1 MIGGLIWAA
10 VVLVLGVPF
19 VLVWWRLADN
29 WADNE
34 HKRCTDTRDEG
45 PEPTVVRRRDVE
57 GDGDIS

>member
-29 WADNE
+29 WADDE
-34 HKRCTDTRDEG
+34 HKRFKDTQDEG
-45 PEPTVVRRRDVE
+45 PEPTVVRRSDVE
-57 GDGDIS
+57 GDGE